1 MLVRPKGGRDSV
13 GVSVIDGAVLL
24 PILGSTGDN
33 DDDIETDER
42 PSGDTWPEAG
52 ATRIAGRRLV
62 FMAVV
67 VVCPSSSA
75 KSDRR
80 VSSTPCT
87 PR

>member
-1 MLVRPKGGRDSV
+1 MF
-13 GVSVIDGAVLL
+13 VIDAAVFFA
-24 PILGSTGDN
+24 ILGSTGDN
-33 DDDIETDER
+33 DGEMESDMR
-42 PSGDTWPEAG
+42 PSDATWPEAG